1 MKKKIEKLYMYA
13 TKEETSVVS
22 NNEFNLGEAVELTV
36 SSLLM
41 VRYFL
46 SLKSDDEKGDF
57 SYLVRKIVRQIKE
70 VDDDDIALLGN
81 CFSEVSTEELG
92 FDYENKDKRA

>member
-1 MKKKIEKLYMYA
+1 MKKIDSIYMFA
-13 TKEETSVVS
+13 TKGKTSVIS
-22 NNEFNLGEAVELTV
+22 DNEFDLEEAVDLAC

-46 SLKSDDEKGDF
+46 LQKSSDEKGDF
-57 SYLVRKIVRQIKE
+57 SYLARKIVKQIGA

-81 CFSEVSTEELG
+81 CFAEVSPSELG
-92 FDYENKDKRA
+92 FENENKDKRA